1 MNNAFGYMDNALL
14 KIDKKDEILKLSKFL
29 RKEMK
34 QFKRKWKME
43 KGKVHH
49 LYSRSTQTRHLK
61 Q

>member
-34 QFKRKWKME
+34 QFKRK
-43 KGKVHH
+43 
-49 LYSRSTQTRHLK
+49 
-61 Q
+61 